1 MIWLPAN
8 HNAVCPVG
16 AVRLGLSALLP
27 DSDLARLSHQHISTG
42 GLLAHCI
49 MAISQTQAEAEGLNS
64 ISAGPP
70 PVTTVTPPV
79 ASTVPPTTTVTAA
92 GPVTSTAA
100 SAAATST
107 TTATGPATSTVRI
120 AFDDN
125 ANPPL
130 PAEALAPSPVKKV
143 AGQRRKEKKKRKRS
157 AVPPP
162 DADETDDT
170 GAQADLESDVDGVI
184 FISEAPAADAE
195 KGNKPVSGQLS
206 WQQEPC
212 RTCHRP
218 YNTAPP
224 REVWVAYGKDRQGR
238 TIEYK
243 YIRVRTADGTRRR
256 ERGPHHGRR
265 AAGVR
270 ASSSARSSSDPDEVI
285 QYIAGVKQGRRP
297 VQAIWARRLPAGKGP
312 SDARKRALT
321 HVRHEATGSEKPP
334 KIPHYIPP

>member
-1 MIWLPAN
+1 
-8 HNAVCPVG
+8 
-16 AVRLGLSALLP
+16 
-27 DSDLARLSHQHISTG
+27 
-42 GLLAHCI
+42 

-64 ISAGPP
+64 ISADPP

-79 ASTVPPTTTVTAA
+79 ASTAPPTTTATAA

-107 TTATGPATSTVRI
+107 TTATGPTTSTVRI

-206 WQQEPC
+206 WQQKAC

-243 YIRVRTADGTRRR
+243 YIRARTADGTSRRLRPEEVRRYDVNEARIR
-256 ERGPHHGRR
+256 EDGQLVFGQAHLLDRR
-265 AAGVR
+265 PT
-270 ASSSARSSSDPDEVI
+270 PDEVI
-285 QYIAGVKQGRRP
+285 QYIAWGEAGAATSAGDLGASTASREG
-297 VQAIWARRLPAGKGP
+297 AI
-312 SDARKRALT
+312 
-321 HVRHEATGSEKPP
+321 
-334 KIPHYIPP
+334 